1 MVAACQFEQRLWQ
14 TNAAVYGCLLHREK
28 NLEKALKEA
37 KVKARR
43 CALD

>member
-1 MVAACQFEQRLWQ
+1 VIEASHERH
-14 TNAAVYGCLLHREK
+14 AAVLCCRREK

-43 CALD
+43 WGTFASGT